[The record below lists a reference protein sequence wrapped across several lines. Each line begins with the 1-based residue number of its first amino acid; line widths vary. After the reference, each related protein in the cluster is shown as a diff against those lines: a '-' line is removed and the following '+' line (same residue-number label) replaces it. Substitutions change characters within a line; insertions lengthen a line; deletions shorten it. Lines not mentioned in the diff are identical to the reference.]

1 VIVLKKKKI
10 PLRKCI
16 ACGEGKPK
24 KELIRVVKS
33 NENEVNI
40 DVTGKMN
47 GRGAYICSNLEC
59 LELAQK
65 GKKFSRALEVEIT
78 TNIYEELKD
87 IIQSKLEK

>member
-1 VIVLKKKKI
+1 MIVLKKKKI

>member
-1 VIVLKKKKI
+1 LKKKKI

-24 KELIRVVKS
+24 KELIRVVRN
-33 NENEVNI
+33 NEKEVSI
-40 DVTGKMN
+40 DITGKMN

-65 GKKFSRALEVEIT
+65 GKKLSRTLEVEVP
-78 TNIYEELKD
+78 NDVYESLKD
-87 IIQSKLEK
+87 IIQSKLGK

>member
-1 VIVLKKKKI
+1 MKKKKV

-40 DVTGKMN
+40 DITGKMN

-65 GKKFSRALEVEIT
+65 GKKFSRVLEVEIT

>member
-1 VIVLKKKKI
+1 MKKKKI